1 MKLTGGKKLRFYLAY
16 WRRKESPTNPGKYHV
31 GLLLAPK
38 SPNNDLNTVMLYHAI
53 NVIDGDTRTEK
64 WIFEPKKSAPRTIK
78 LAGVMLL
85 GKVPS
90 NFSMETITPIL
101 EKVYVPTPEE
111 AREKNWRCRHW
122 LLDALEV
129 NMLDNLLNY
138 HLTFSFWF
146 TIALG
151 GRRRY
156 SATSWLCPRDVGERT
171 RLCRGQDKR
180 NRWIS
185 GSQ

>member
-1 MKLTGGKKLRFYLAY
+1 MKLTGRTKLRFYLAY
-16 WRRKESPTNPGKYHV
+16 LRRKDSPINPVKYHV

-38 SPNNDLNTVMLYHAI
+38 NPNNDLNAAMLYHAT
-53 NVIDGDTRTEK
+53 NLIDGDTRVAK
-64 WIFEPKKSAPRTIK
+64 WIFESEKTAPRTIK

-90 NFSMETITPIL
+90 NFSMETITLIL

-129 NMLDNLLNY
+129 NTLDNL
-138 HLTFSFWF
+138 
-146 TIALG
+146 I
-151 GRRRY
+151 
-156 SATSWLCPRDVGERT
+156 
-171 RLCRGQDKR
+171 
-180 NRWIS
+180 
-185 GSQ
+185 